1 VSGLRHIEKL
11 WIDGIDVEIRQLK
24 YFVRIIELGSVSRA
38 AADLFIAQPALSHQ
52 ISNLEEELKVKLM
65 SRSVRGVTAT
75 EAGNV
80 FYRHA
85 RAVLRQME
93 RMRTDVQHAG
103 DHPQGLVSVGM
114 PTSAATI
121 LAPVLIASSRERY
134 PDIQLQITESLS
146 GHLEELV
153 VNGRIDMSLLFEH
166 SEPGSAAPNTATRK
180 AVGHLDVRP
189 LMQEELYLL
198 TSLDKS
204 GGDLDVT
211 LAKAA
216 QYPLV
221 MPGQSNVTRQ
231 IVDAAFRKAGHE
243 MTLVAELDS
252 LSTIMSVVASG
263 VGATILSSSGPQAAK
278 GLMARRIIE
287 PVLARRVVLCTF
299 DILPKSTAAQRIVDL
314 IVEISASLA
323 ASGAWRGV
331 SLIADAGLVAAAPAQ
346 P

>member
-1 VSGLRHIEKL
+1 MEL
-11 WIDGIDVEIRQLK
+11 RQLK

-65 SRSVRGVTAT
+65 ARSVRGVTAT

-85 RAVLRQME
+85 RAVLRQIE

-121 LAPVLIASSRERY
+121 LAPALIAGARVRY

-146 GHLEELV
+146 GHLQELV
-153 VNGRIDMSLLFEH
+153 VNGRIEMSLLFERPD
-166 SEPGSAAPNTATRK
+166 SDNARERIGQAK
-180 AVGHLDVRP
+180 ASGHLDVRP
-189 LMQEELYLL
+189 LLQEELFLL
-198 TSLDKS
+198 TASGQA
-204 GGDLDVT
+204 GGDTDIS
-211 LAKAA
+211 LAQAA

-221 MPGQSNVTRQ
+221 MPGRANVTRQ
-231 IVDAAFRKAGHE
+231 IVNTAFQHAGHT
-243 MTLVAELDS
+243 MTLLAELDS
-252 LSTIMSVVASG
+252 LATIKSVVASG
-263 VGATILSSSGPQAAK
+263 VGATILSSSSLQGSE
-278 GLMARRIIE
+278 GLIARRIVE
-287 PVLARRVVLCTF
+287 PVLTRKVVLCTF
-299 DILPKSTAAQRIVDL
+299 DIVPLSTAAQRIADL
-314 IVEISASLA
+314 IVEISETLV
-323 ASGAWRGV
+323 ASGKWQGAL
-331 SLIADAGLVAAAPAQ
+331 LIPDPDGLRAEPDQ

>member
-1 VSGLRHIEKL
+1 MEL
-11 WIDGIDVEIRQLK
+11 RQLK

-65 SRSVRGVTAT
+65 ARSVRGVTAT

-85 RAVLRQME
+85 RAVLRQIE

-121 LAPVLIASSRERY
+121 LAPALIAGARARY

-146 GHLEELV
+146 GHLQELV
-153 VNGRIDMSLLFEH
+153 VNGRIEMSLLFERPD
-166 SEPGSAAPNTATRK
+166 SDNARERIGQAKTS
-180 AVGHLDVRP
+180 GHLDVRP
-189 LMQEELYLL
+189 LLQEELFLL
-198 TSLDKS
+198 TASEQA
-204 GGDLDVT
+204 GGDTDIS
-211 LAKAA
+211 LAQAA

-221 MPGQSNVTRQ
+221 MPGRANVTRQ
-231 IVDAAFRKAGHE
+231 IVNTAFQDAGHT
-243 MTLVAELDS
+243 MTLLAELDS
-252 LSTIMSVVASG
+252 LATIKSVVASG
-263 VGATILSSSGPQAAK
+263 VGATILSSSALHGSE
-278 GLMARRIIE
+278 GLIARRIVE
-287 PVLARRVVLCTF
+287 PVLTRKVVLCTF
-299 DILPKSTAAQRIVDL
+299 DIVPLSTAAQRIADL
-314 IVEISASLA
+314 IIEISGTLVS
-323 ASGAWRGV
+323 SGKWQGAL
-331 SLIADAGLVAAAPAQ
+331 LIPEPDGLRTEPDQ

>member
-1 VSGLRHIEKL
+1 M
-11 WIDGIDVEIRQLK
+11 EIRQLR

-52 ISNLEEELKVKLM
+52 ISNLEDELKVKLM

-80 FYRHA
+80 FYLHA
-85 RAVLRQME
+85 RAVLRQIE

-121 LAPVLIASSRERY
+121 LAPALIASSKERY
-134 PDIQLQITESLS
+134 PDIRLQIIESLS

-153 VNGRIDMSLLFEH
+153 VNGRIDMSLLFER
-166 SEPGSAAPNTATRK
+166 SESGSNPPNTATGK
-180 AVGHLDVRP
+180 AASHLDVRP
-189 LMQEELYLL
+189 LLLEELYLL
-198 TSLDKS
+198 TSLEEPD
-204 GGDLDVT
+204 GGT
-211 LAKAA
+211 EIALAKAA

-231 IVDAAFRKAGHE
+231 IVDAAFQKAGHA
-243 MTLVAELDS
+243 MSLVAELDS

-278 GLMARRIIE
+278 GLIARRIIE
-287 PVLARRVVLCTF
+287 PVLTRRVVLCIF
-299 DILPKSTAAQRIVDL
+299 DILPQSAAAQRIRDL
-314 IVEISASLA
+314 IVEISGSLVD
-323 ASGAWRGV
+323 SGMWKGV
-331 SLIADAGLVAAAPAQ
+331 SLISNSDLPAEDPGQ